1 MPYISLLILLVLVIA
16 LIDIIGTDESRIRGL
31 PKVGWVIVVIILP
44 LVGSLVWLAVGRPT
58 AGDTGRR
65 GPLASEY
72 PEYDRPGR
80 YIPADPEADREFLE
94 GLRARAEEQ
103 RRVAREQKREQERRD
118 GDI

>member
-1 MPYISLLILLVLVIA
+1 MPFLSMLILLILVIA
-16 LIDIIGTDESRIRGL
+16 LIDIISADESQIRGL

-44 LVGSLVWLAVGRPT
+44 LAGALVWLAVGRP
-58 AGDTGRR
+58 AGGEPRRQGRF
-65 GPLASEY
+65 ASEF

-103 RRVAREQKREQERRD
+103 RRIAREQKREQERRD
-118 GDI
+118 GEA